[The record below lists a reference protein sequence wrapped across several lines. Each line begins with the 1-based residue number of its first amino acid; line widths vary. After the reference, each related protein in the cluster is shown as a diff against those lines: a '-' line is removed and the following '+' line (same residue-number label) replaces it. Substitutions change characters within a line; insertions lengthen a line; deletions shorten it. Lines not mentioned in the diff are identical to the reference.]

1 MIEVIRLRLLLSFD
15 SLTEFCG
22 KMIPSS
28 EMNANPAIKQRVLS
42 LLRMFKT
49 HCWFLIFLNT
59 KTAVISNKRS
69 RPFFLFF
76 NLIGWLMTSDW
87 QLVNR
92 ASLSYFFHETYVGS
106 FDQCKFIPNWLF
118 FQEQEKTHRWLIVPL
133 QISSLGLSLTN
144 RILFDGDLKKAL
156 FRPLCF

>member
-22 KMIPSS
+22 KMIPLS
-28 EMNANPAIKQRVLS
+28 EVNANPAIKQRVLS
-42 LLRMFKT
+42 PLRMFKT

-92 ASLSYFFHETYVGS
+92 ASLSYFFM
-106 FDQCKFIPNWLF
+106 KLM
-118 FQEQEKTHRWLIVPL
+118 LVPL
-133 QISSLGLSLTN
+133 ISVNLFLIGYSSRNKKRHTDDWLCLSKLV
-144 RILFDGDLKKAL
+144 L
-156 FRPLCF
+156 

>member
-22 KMIPSS
+22 KMIPLS
-28 EMNANPAIKQRVLS
+28 EVNANPAIKQRVLS
-42 LLRMFKT
+42 PLRMFKT

-92 ASLSYFFHETYVGS
+92 ASLSYFFHETYVDS

>member
-28 EMNANPAIKQRVLS
+28 EVNANPAIKQRVLS
-42 LLRMFKT
+42 PLRMFKT

-92 ASLSYFFHETYVGS
+92 TSLSYFFHETYVGS
-106 FDQCKFIPNWLF
+106 FVSVNLFLIGYSSRNKKRHTDDWLC
-118 FQEQEKTHRWLIVPL
+118 
-133 QISSLGLSLTN
+133 LSKLV
-144 RILFDGDLKKAL
+144 L
-156 FRPLCF
+156 

>member
-22 KMIPSS
+22 KMIPLS
-28 EMNANPAIKQRVLS
+28 EVNANPAIKQRVLS
-42 LLRMFKT
+42 PLRMFKT

-59 KTAVISNKRS
+59 KTAVISNKGS

-92 ASLSYFFHETYVGS
+92 ASLSYFFHETYVDS

>member
-1 MIEVIRLRLLLSFD
+1 MVEVIRLRLLLSFD

-28 EMNANPAIKQRVLS
+28 EVNANPAIKQRVLS
-42 LLRMFKT
+42 PLRMFKT

-59 KTAVISNKRS
+59 KRAVISNKRS

-76 NLIGWLMTSDW
+76 NLIGWRMTGDW
-87 QLVNR
+87 QPVNR
-92 ASLSYFFHETYVGS
+92 TSLSYFFRETYVGS

-118 FQEQEKTHRWLIVPL
+118 FQA
-133 QISSLGLSLTN
+133 
-144 RILFDGDLKKAL
+144 DGTRKDPQMIDCAS
-156 FRPLCF
+156 PN